1 MKIKTKKICSF
12 ANFLDLMK
20 QVIFKLIFIF
30 LPLLATAQT
39 YEIGGFVGGANFIG
53 DVGKTTY
60 IAPNTGVFGAIFK
73 WNRSARHAFRGT
85 LLISSIEGNDANSND
100 KRRQQRGYSFT
111 NNILEA
117 SIGLEF
123 TFKEF
128 NVYSQRIIGTPYLY
142 TGLTFFSYDALYKRH
157 SSNIIVKYDKANSVA
172 IPMVVGY
179 KTFITTNLLLGF
191 EVGAR
196 YTFTDDLDG
205 SYPVNSL
212 KDETLLRFGN
222 TNSND
227 WYVFTGITITYAFGR
242 PGCYARVF

>member
-1 MKIKTKKICSF
+1 
-12 ANFLDLMK
+12 MK
-20 QVIFKLIFIF
+20 QVVFKLILML
-30 LPLLATAQT
+30 LPFLATAQT

-60 IAPNTGVFGAIFK
+60 IAPKNAVFGAIFK

-85 LLISSIEGNDANSND
+85 LLIASIEGNDAESND
-100 KRRQQRGYSFT
+100 KRRQQRGYTFT

-117 SIGLEF
+117 SLGIEF

-128 NVYSQRIIGTPYLY
+128 NVHRQRIIGTPYLY
-142 TGLTFFSYDALYKRH
+142 TGLTYFGYDALFKRNNT
-157 SSNIIVKYDKANSVA
+157 SVIRKYDQASSVA

-179 KTFITTNLLLGF
+179 KTFVSTNLLLGF
-191 EVGAR
+191 EIGAR

-212 KDETLLRFGN
+212 KDEPILRFGN

-227 WYVFTGITITYAFGR
+227 WYVFTGVTVTFAFGR
-242 PGCYARVF
+242 KPCYCNF